1 MTFRE
6 LREKHG
12 FSNGAHLAKLAGID
26 QTTISQLD
34 AGKITNP
41 RYGTVEAIGDVL
53 GLSTAVVMRAI
64 RQTVKEVA
72 A

>member
-12 FSNGAHLAKLAGID
+12 FPNGAHLAKLAGID
-26 QTTISQLD
+26 QSTISQLD
-34 AGKITNP
+34 VGKIENP
-41 RYGTVEAIGDVL
+41 RYGTVEAIADVL
-53 GLSTAVVMRAI
+53 GLSTAVVMRAV
-64 RQTVKEVA
+64 RQTVKEA

>member
-26 QTTISQLD
+26 QSTISQLD
-34 AGKITNP
+34 VGKITNP
-41 RYGTVEAIGDVL
+41 RYGTVEAIADVL
-53 GLSTAVVMRAI
+53 QLSTAVVMRAI
-64 RQTVKEVA
+64 RQTAKEA

>member
-12 FSNGAHLAKLAGID
+12 FPNGAHLAKLAGID
-26 QTTISQLD
+26 QSTISQLD
-34 AGKITNP
+34 VGKITNP
-41 RYGTVEAIGDVL
+41 RYGTVEAIADVL

-64 RQTVKEVA
+64 RQTAKEA